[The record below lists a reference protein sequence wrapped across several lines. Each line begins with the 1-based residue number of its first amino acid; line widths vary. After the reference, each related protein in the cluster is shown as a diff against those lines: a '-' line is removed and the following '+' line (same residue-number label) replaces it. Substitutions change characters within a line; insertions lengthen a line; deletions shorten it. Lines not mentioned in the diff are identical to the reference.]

1 MKILVGDA
9 TGKGSTRGVA
19 DRIAV
24 RLGSA
29 GHVAD
34 VHNRGAAPDPSG
46 YDADVLGSAIH
57 NGQWL
62 PEAAD
67 AVERRRQG
75 LLGRTVWAFSV
86 SSVGA
91 TSSLIAARLARFL
104 HPRTPAPKAVQALR
118 RSADVRGHRFFAG
131 SIAPGDWPGVGRVV
145 FRLMGGRYGDARD
158 WADIDAWADGIAHAL
173 DASAGQA

>member
-1 MKILVGDA
+1 MKILVGYA
-9 TGKGSTRGVA
+9 TGKGSTCGVA
-19 DRIAV
+19 ERIAI
-24 RLGSA
+24 RLRSA

-34 VHNRGAAPDPSG
+34 IHTAAQLPNPG
-46 YDADVLGSAIH
+46 EYDAVVLGSAIH

-62 PEAAD
+62 PEAAG
-67 AVERRRQG
+67 AVERRSPG
-75 LLGRTVWAFSV
+75 LLGRTAWAFSV

-104 HPRTPAPKAVQALR
+104 RPRTPVPKAVQALR

-131 SIAPGDWPGVGRVV
+131 SIVPGDWPGFGRVV

-158 WADIDAWADGIAHAL
+158 WADIDDWADGIARAL
-173 DASAGQA
+173 DASAGPA